1 MTEKAAQNYQALI
14 RRIKKKNLFF
24 TEGQTG
30 HASDTNRPR
39 SKTGFRRTPLL
50 SVFCQQ
56 LFYMLH
62 PWPIQALHSI
72 WNDRL
77 FHCQHTALPSS
88 KLLFLNTV
96 MKALKSFTLAK
107 QDTRDQQ
114 RLPRHGHKWSK
125 GDQSTGQ
132 TLQGRSPLFFKE
144 ACQEYNQIKRLCI
157 QFYLH
162 SMAARNNWWNK
173 TKLLNQK

>member
-1 MTEKAAQNYQALI
+1 MTEKAAQNYQALT

-39 SKTGFRRTPLL
+39 SKTGFRGTPLL

-56 LFYMLH
+56 PFCMLH
-62 PWPIQALHSI
+62 PWPIQAFHSI

-96 MKALKSFTLAK
+96 HESFKIFRFGQA
-107 QDTRDQQ
+107 
-114 RLPRHGHKWSK
+114 GHKGPAK
-125 GDQSTGQ
+125 AAEAQAQ
-132 TLQGRSPLFFKE
+132 VEQGRSE
-144 ACQEYNQIKRLCI
+144 HRADASRKRPFI
-157 QFYLH
+157 F
-162 SMAARNNWWNK
+162 
-173 TKLLNQK
+173 